1 MFWKNEGHNMDQLNH
16 PFHALFEQLGLPC
29 DAVGIAQFIQ
39 THSPLPGNIA
49 LPDAA
54 FWTPAQAHFLRET
67 LQEDNDWSH
76 QVDQLSKVL
85 RGR

>member
-1 MFWKNEGHNMDQLNH
+1 MDSLNH

-29 DAVGIAQFIQ
+29 DDAGIAQFIQ
-39 THSPLPGNIA
+39 THRPLSGSIA
-49 LPDAA
+49 LPDAE

-76 QVDQLSKVL
+76 QVDQLNQAL
-85 RGR
+85 RAH